1 MTLFL
6 HIDKV
11 NSLETA
17 EIFSRSD
24 LKYYTKDSNWEE
36 NYLEKK
42 YFSCLFTKVKVKAVN
57 LHFRVI
63 FLSTS

>member
-24 LKYYTKDSNWEE
+24 LKYYTKDSNWEK
-36 NYLEKK
+36 NYLEK
-42 YFSCLFTKVKVKAVN
+42 
-57 LHFRVI
+57 I
-63 FLSTS
+63 FLLLVY